1 MLNRNFIRAAL
12 AGTSLVLLAG
22 PAVANSAIGLIGDR
36 TLVMFD
42 TETRM
47 VDGMLEVSGVE
58 RLYGIDVRAADGWV
72 YAIDSD
78 RNIVT
83 IDLASGN
90 TSVVST
96 IGETIA
102 DGAMASVD
110 FNPVADRLRFMGSDG
125 SNLRINVETG
135 DVIVDGNLHFD
146 AEDANAGATPN
157 VVATAYTNAIGMPEA
172 TAMYDIDLDL
182 LALIR
187 QTAPND
193 GTLATI
199 GSLGID
205 AAESIA
211 FDIFADAIDSNTA
224 YLVAGTVLYTVDL
237 DTGTAT
243 EWGAI
248 QGLDSP
254 LRDLTILHPDM

>member
-1 MLNRNFIRAAL
+1 MINRKLIRAAL
-12 AGTSLVLLAG
+12 AATSLTLLAS
-22 PAVANSAIGLIGDR
+22 PAVANSAIGLIGDS

-83 IDLASGN
+83 IDLATGEA
-90 TSVVST
+90 SVVST
-96 IGETIA
+96 ISETIG
-102 DGAMASVD
+102 DGAIASVD

-125 SNLRINVETG
+125 SNLRINVDTG

-146 AEDANAGATPN
+146 TEDANSDTTPN
-157 VVATAYTNAIGMPEA
+157 IVATAYTNSIGAPEA
-172 TAMYDIDLDL
+172 TAMYDIDMDL

-205 AAESIA
+205 MAETIA
-211 FDIFADAIDSNTA
+211 FDIYADAIGSNTA

-237 DTGTAT
+237 DTGAAT

-248 QGLDSP
+248 EGLDSP
-254 LRDLTILHPDM
+254 LRDLTVLHSDM